1 MEIELPDDIT
11 RKASKCEKNFRC
23 LSGESDKLCRVLCF
37 IKEDIYFVKCMDD
50 PDCLYMESFEKT
62 RLCNC
67 PVRKEIYKKYK
78 V

>member
-1 MEIELPDDIT
+1 VEIELPDEIKN
-11 RKASKCEKNFRC
+11 KANKCEKNFRC

-37 IKEDIYFVKCMDD
+37 IKDDIYFVKCMGD

-62 RLCNC
+62 TICNC
-67 PVRKEIYKKYK
+67 PARKAIYKKYK